1 MCGYAL
7 LADEGHEG
15 GNITPGLGWISGKVR
30 HFSDCLTDP
39 ESRKLKIPHMGW
51 NSLSITRDS
60 HPVCASLPRNVQM
73 YFVHSYVFDD
83 AAEDQL
89 LAVAHYGMAVP
100 ALIGR
105 DNIIGTH
112 FIRKS
117 QQVMAMLDRFYP
129 GVPEIARACRN
140 SCIRQRNEMTTQ
152 RTPLV
157 TVEMVTELSAND
169 ISELRD
175 ATEEAIE
182 AGGGFGWLAPPPR
195 SVLED
200 YWRGILLVPDYHLF
214 LGKLDHVIAGSCQI
228 VRLPRNNEAQ
238 ATTRQLRTFFLAP
251 WARGHGLAQALVAEA
266 EEFARSEGYQILNLM
281 YVKFRTEPSE
291 PLKHAAISISGQP
304 LLCDGRG

>member
-1 MCGYAL
+1 MQL

-105 DNIIGTH
+105 DNIIGTQFH
-112 FIRKS
+112 PEKS
-117 QQVMAMLDRFYP
+117 QQAGQAMLDSF
-129 GVPEIARACRN
+129 
-140 SCIRQRNEMTTQ
+140 
-152 RTPLV
+152 
-157 TVEMVTELSAND
+157 LS
-169 ISELRD
+169 
-175 ATEEAIE
+175 
-182 AGGGFGWLAPPPR
+182 
-195 SVLED
+195 
-200 YWRGILLVPDYHLF
+200 WRP
-214 LGKLDHVIAGSCQI
+214 
-228 VRLPRNNEAQ
+228 
-238 ATTRQLRTFFLAP
+238 
-251 WARGHGLAQALVAEA
+251 
-266 EEFARSEGYQILNLM
+266 
-281 YVKFRTEPSE
+281 
-291 PLKHAAISISGQP
+291 
-304 LLCDGRG
+304 